1 MSALLCFFDL
11 VILVPLKDIILSI
24 GFYFMRNGFTESSG
38 IHIVIEESKKS
49 PSILSN
55 GISIQPGTETNIG
68 LKLSTLSRLK
78 SPFSSDCADEYHWEE
93 LKNIKF
99 LRNFEYSSKHCKSW
113 CYMVEIHATCGCYE
127 LSLMEGMRVRDFIDW
142 NTNFNLTVCEQRDGS
157 PQSAC
162 VRSVLYSKDQSF
174 LIKKCKCHAECSEV
188 EYKVT
193 KFQFYFIPQEL

>member
-1 MSALLCFFDL
+1 
-11 VILVPLKDIILSI
+11 
-24 GFYFMRNGFTESSG
+24 MRNGFTESSG

-49 PSILSN
+49 PSVLSN

-113 CYMVEIHATCGCYE
+113 CYMVEIHANCGCWE
-127 LSLMEGMRVRDFIDW
+127 LSLLEGMRLRDFIDW
-142 NTNFNLTVCEQRDGS
+142 NTNFNLTICEQRDGS

-162 VRSVLYSKDQSF
+162 VRSVLYSKDQAF

-193 KFQFYFIPQEL
+193 KFQFISYLKSYKCCSTTCCLRI